1 MIRVFDFLAAL
12 IGLILLSPI
21 LLLFMLLVFL
31 QDGKSPFYL
40 APRVARGGGTFTMFK
55 LRSMVVNA
63 DKKGADSTK
72 ADDMRITKV
81 GQIIRKIKLDEL
93 TQLINVLKG
102 DMSLVGPR
110 PQVRRDAEL
119 YTSEE
124 ERMLTVL
131 PGITDFASIVFS
143 DEGEILRGK
152 EDPDLSY
159 NQLIRPWKSRL
170 ALFYIDH
177 RSLSLNLKLIVL
189 TVRTIA
195 FGRSSTLLKVQDL
208 LKSLGASEEM
218 VSVAGRQKELIPFPP
233 PGSDEIVT
241 SR

>member
-1 MIRVFDFLAAL
+1 M
-12 IGLILLSPI
+12 
-21 LLLFMLLVFL
+21 
-31 QDGKSPFYL
+31 Y
-40 APRVARGGGTFTMFK
+40 K

-110 PQVRRDAEL
+110 PQVRRDADL
-119 YTSEE
+119 YTTEE
-124 ERMLTVL
+124 QRMLSVL

-218 VSVAGRQKELIPFPP
+218 VSVAGRQQELTPFPP

>member
-1 MIRVFDFLAAL
+1 
-12 IGLILLSPI
+12 
-21 LLLFMLLVFL
+21 MLLVFL